1 MKNKRSNM
9 VFRIDVPDFQSKDE
23 ILESI
28 KNILNLIENKKFIES
43 FHSNHKE
50 GLEVELNNGISFI
63 ISECDCLSYS

>member
-1 MKNKRSNM
+1 M

-43 FHSNHKE
+43 FHSNHKD
-50 GLEVELNNGISFI
+50 GLEVKLNNGISFI
-63 ISECDCLSYS
+63 ISDCNCL